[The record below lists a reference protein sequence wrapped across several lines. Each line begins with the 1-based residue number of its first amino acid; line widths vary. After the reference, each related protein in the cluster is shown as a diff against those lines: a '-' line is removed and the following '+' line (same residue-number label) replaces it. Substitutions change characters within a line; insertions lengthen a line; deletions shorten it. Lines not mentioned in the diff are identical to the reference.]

1 MRRTPLTTTL
11 CHPAAEKP
19 SYATQK
25 RAIYKCCVRQTSSA
39 RLCRSQSTVTC
50 RASPA
55 ATPPLMLLLLLL
67 LATVLTITR
76 RTAADCA
83 ATTDTRRS
91 AHLPMT
97 SSVTCAARAP
107 TTRGRRRSRTATDN
121 TSVSVS
127 YRRIH
132 DVSSLCLSRANETS
146 ETAISRVRSYHA
158 ILSHESQSRTEQNT
172 SLLRNRLARLRKTLA
187 TSHVTLA
194 ILLAR
199 YNSRDKIAGVTSVFF
214 KPLLDMGWSIFAKE
228 AQPKRKC
235 LDPTE
240 SNL

>member
-1 MRRTPLTTTL
+1 MRRTPLSTTL

-19 SYATQK
+19 SYATRK
-25 RAIYKCCVRQTSSA
+25 RAIYECCVRQTSSA

-55 ATPPLMLLLLLL
+55 ATPPLMLLLLLLLL

-132 DVSSLCLSRANETS
+132 DVSSLCLSRANQPS
-146 ETAISRVRSYHA
+146 ETNITRAFLSRDFVVRVA
-158 ILSHESQSRTEQNT
+158 ESHRTEYISIEKQT
-172 SLLRNRLARLRKTLA
+172 CA
-187 TSHVTLA
+187 TA
-194 ILLAR
+194 K
-199 YNSRDKIAGVTSVFF
+199 NSRDKPCHTG
-214 KPLLDMGWSIFAKE
+214 DFAR
-228 AQPKRKC
+228 AMQLAR
-235 LDPTE
+235 
-240 SNL
+240 

>member
-19 SYATQK
+19 SYATRQ
-25 RAIYKCCVRQTSSA
+25 RAIYECCVRQTSSA

-55 ATPPLMLLLLLL
+55 ATPPLMLLLLLLL

-107 TTRGRRRSRTATDN
+107 TTRGRRRSRTATDS

-132 DVSSLCLSRANETS
+132 DVSSLCLSRANQPS
-146 ETAISRVRSYHA
+146 ETDITRVF
-158 ILSHESQSRTEQNT
+158 L
-172 SLLRNRLARLRKTLA
+172 
-187 TSHVTLA
+187 
-194 ILLAR
+194 
-199 YNSRDKIAGVTSVFF
+199 SRDFGRV
-214 KPLLDMGWSIFAKE
+214 
-228 AQPKRKC
+228 AQNRIHLYRETDLRDCEKLSRQAMSHWRFCSCDTTRAIK
-235 LDPTE
+235 
-240 SNL
+240 SQV